1 MNKYQTLKKIERAK
15 AALEAALK
23 AAQEEREWRSVD
35 ELRVALEALERAKT
49 SSRAYNLETIPLFI
63 EALRTERI

>member
-1 MNKYQTLKKIERAK
+1 MNKYRTSKRIEHAE

-35 ELRVALEALERAKT
+35 ELRVALEALERGKR

-63 EALRTERI
+63 DALRTERI